1 MITVKSM
8 HRQIYLVLIGCCLP
22 IVTAQAQTQAQQS
35 LPQSVT
41 QALQQAG
48 VPTSALAVMVQ
59 PVDRS
64 APKLAI
70 HEDMPMSPASTMKL
84 VTSGIALEELGP
96 TYRWK
101 TQLLSDVASKITSNR
116 RTKKN
121 TLRGSLYLRG
131 GGAPDLSWDRLG
143 TMLRTLY
150 DRGIHR
156 IEGDLILDRS
166 YFQPSRFDLNLPP
179 FDETPDAY
187 YNVIPDALLVNSNLT
202 SFELDSTQKKMQ
214 ARMSPPVAR
223 VRLNNRMT
231 LSDFPCAQWEQ
242 RWIPPSIKTDHRHR
256 TTITL
261 SGEFPRDCKITNS
274 LNILDRNLYI
284 ESLVRQLWTEMGG
297 QWTGHAIDGV
307 VPPTATVLVE
317 KSSDSLADN
326 LRIINK
332 RSDNAMTRLLYLSL
346 GAELSADLSAGLST
360 KVTGVTSFNAAQ
372 ERIRQWMRQ
381 QGIDDQG
388 FVIENGSGLS
398 RTERIS
404 AKQMSLLL
412 LHLSQSNWFAEF
424 SASLPI
430 VAVDGTM
437 RKRLVGT
444 VAAARA
450 RIKTGT
456 LRDTVAVAGY
466 VRDQQNQHWVVVGMI
481 NHEYAAKARPA
492 LDALIAWVASGIEND
507 AAQTLTQAP
516 AQAAA
521 EPVSRE

>member
-1 MITVKSM
+1 MITVGSM
-8 HRQIYLVLIGCCLP
+8 HRQICLVLIGCCFP
-22 IVTAQAQTQAQQS
+22 IVSAQAQVQAQQS

-70 HEDMPMSPASTMKL
+70 HEDVPMSPASTMKV

-101 TQLLSDVASKITSNR
+101 TQLLSDVSSKMTLDR
-116 RTKKN
+116 RMKKN

-143 TMLRTLY
+143 MMLRTLY
-150 DRGIHR
+150 DQGIHR

-166 YFQPSRFDLNLPP
+166 FFQPSRFDLNLPP

-187 YNVIPDALLVNSNLT
+187 YNVIPDALLVSSNLT

-214 ARMSPPVAR
+214 TRLSPPVAR

-242 RWIPPSIKTDHRHR
+242 RWIPPSIKTDRRHR

-307 VPPTATVLVE
+307 VPPTATILVE

-346 GAELSADLSAGLST
+346 GAELSTELSAGLSAGLSA
-360 KVTGVTSFNAAQ
+360 KANGVTSFNSAQ
-372 ERIRQWMRQ
+372 ERVRQWMRQ

-466 VRDQQNQHWVVVGMI
+466 VRDQQNRHWVVVGMI

-492 LDALIAWVASGIEND
+492 LDALIAWVASGVESE
-507 AAQTLTQAP
+507 AVQTQ

-521 EPVSRE
+521 EPVSRQ

>member
-1 MITVKSM
+1 MITVRSM
-8 HRQIYLVLIGCCLP
+8 HRQLCLGFIGCCLP
-22 IVTAQAQTQAQQS
+22 FVSAQVQAQQS

-41 QALQQAG
+41 LALQQAG
-48 VPTSALAVMVQ
+48 VPTSALAVIVQ

-70 HEDMPMSPASTMKL
+70 HEDVPMSPASTMKL
-84 VTSGIALEELGP
+84 VTSGVALEVLGP
-96 TYRWK
+96 TYKWK
-101 TQLLSDVASKITSNR
+101 TQLLSDESWKMPSNR
-116 RTKKN
+116 STKKN
-121 TLRGSLYLRG
+121 TLRGPLYLRG
-131 GGAPDLSWDRLG
+131 GGAPDLSWERLG
-143 TMLRTLY
+143 MMLRTLY
-150 DRGIHR
+150 DQGIHR

-166 YFQPSRFDLNLPP
+166 FFEPSRFDLNLPP

-214 ARMSPPVAR
+214 TRLSSPMAR

-231 LSDFPCAQWEQ
+231 VGDFPCAQWEQ
-242 RWIPPSIKTDHRHR
+242 RWIPPTIKTDRRHR

-297 QWTGHAIDGV
+297 QWKGRAIDGT
-307 VPPTATVLVE
+307 VPPTATALVE
-317 KSSDSLADN
+317 KSSDTLADN

-346 GAELSADLSAGLST
+346 GAELSAGLST
-360 KVTGVTSFNAAQ
+360 KMTGVTSFNAAE
-372 ERIRQWMRQ
+372 ERVRLWMRQ

-398 RTERIS
+398 RSERIS
-404 AKQMSLLL
+404 AKQMSSFL

-466 VRDQQNQHWVVVGMI
+466 VRDQQNRHWVVVGMI

-492 LDALIAWVASGIEND
+492 LDALIAWVASGVESE
-507 AAQTLTQAP
+507 AVEGLTQ

-521 EPVSRE
+521 EPMSRQSSVSAPLQ

>member
-1 MITVKSM
+1 MITVKSI
-8 HRQIYLVLIGCCLP
+8 HRQIYLALIGCCLP
-22 IVTAQAQTQAQQS
+22 IVTAQAQQS

-41 QALQQAG
+41 LALQQAG

-70 HEDMPMSPASTMKL
+70 HEDVPMSPASTMKL

-96 TYRWK
+96 TYKWK
-101 TQLLSDVASKITSNR
+101 TQLLSDVPSKKISNR
-116 RTKKN
+116 TLNNALKKN
-121 TLRGSLYLRG
+121 TLRGALYLRG
-131 GGAPDLSWDRLG
+131 GGAPDLSWERIG
-143 TMLRTLY
+143 MMLRTLY
-150 DRGIHR
+150 DQGIHR

-166 YFQPSRFDLNLPP
+166 FFQPSRFDLNLPP

-214 ARMSPPVAR
+214 SRLSSPMARA
-223 VRLNNRMT
+223 RLNNRMT
-231 LSDFPCAQWEQ
+231 VGDFPCAQWEE
-242 RWIPPSIKTDHRHR
+242 RWIPPTIKTDRRHR

-261 SGEFPRDCKITNS
+261 NGEFPRGCKITNS

-297 QWTGHAIDGV
+297 QWTGHAIDGI
-307 VPPTATVLVE
+307 VPPTASVLVE

-346 GAELSADLSAGLST
+346 GAELSA

-372 ERIRQWMRQ
+372 ERVRQWMRQ

-398 RTERIS
+398 RSERIS
-404 AKQMSLLL
+404 AKQMSSFL
-412 LHLSQSNWFAEF
+412 LHLSQSNWFSEF

-444 VAAARA
+444 AAAARA

-466 VRDQQNQHWVVVGMI
+466 VRDQQNRHWVVVGMI
-481 NHEYAAKARPA
+481 NHEDAAKARPA
-492 LDALIAWVASGIEND
+492 LDALIAWVASGIESEVVE
-507 AAQTLTQAP
+507 ALTQAP
-516 AQAAA
+516 A
-521 EPVSRE
+521 EPVSRQPSVSVPLQ